1 LARTVNVETRAI
13 RREAFV
19 ETGLRLIQTK
29 GYEQMSVQDVLDDLD
44 VSRGAFYHYFS
55 SKRELLEAVVDHV
68 VAAALAAVEPIA
80 ADQQLPA
87 IARME
92 GIFTGIAG
100 WKAERRELM
109 LALVRV
115 WYSDDNVLTRD
126 KLRLHLG
133 GSLVPMLAGIIR
145 EGAEQGVMSAGSPEG
160 AARAIVSLLLGAQD
174 TAIEL
179 FVARQEGTISVESV
193 VSTMAGYT
201 EAFERILGIPPGSM
215 TLLDE
220 NTLRLWFGSGAETG
234 PLITIRR

>member
-1 LARTVNVETRAI
+1 VNVETRAI

>member
-1 LARTVNVETRAI
+1 MARTVNVETRAI

-87 IARME
+87 IVRME

-145 EGAEQGVMSAGSPEG
+145 EGVEQGVMSAGSPEG

>member
-1 LARTVNVETRAI
+1 MARTVNVETRAI

-87 IARME
+87 IVRME

>member
-1 LARTVNVETRAI
+1 MARTVNVETRAI

>member
-1 LARTVNVETRAI
+1 VNVETRAI

-87 IARME
+87 IVRME

-145 EGAEQGVMSAGSPEG
+145 EGVEQGVMSAGSPEG

>member
-68 VAAALAAVEPIA
+68 VAAARGAVERIA
-80 ADQQLPA
+80 ADQQLPGS
-87 IARME
+87 ARME